1 MESSNS
7 LARAQAAISQS
18 ENIFNQRTQALKT
31 QDILKEQLEEQKD
44 EEVNKSIEGITDNLG
59 GQLEA
64 KGIDVGKRALSF
76 AKNKL
81 LGKAESLAFRK
92 GQSTAGRFLQDARTK
107 GFGSA
112 TKNLG
117 GDFLER
123 GQRQALRML
132 GGQNEQIANVMSGE
146 SDLGTGLND
155 AMNSWSLDALDGDIA
170 SNVTSTVSD
179 AASNVASNVASTV
192 SDAASNVASTVSDAA
207 SGVASRASV
216 PFPGAATKVT
226 DRIDR
231 LRKSLSDVGESARS
245 DASDAAN
252 SIKSSI
258 TSIAEESNGKISG
271 IAKAVS
277 QDVSHPFSSLNPS
290 EDIQSAISAPV
301 KNPSLDSAAKNL
313 HNVVKGDVSK
323 VAKNSGSDVESAVGK
338 VKGVERDFMNENWV
352 DNTKL
357 KDMDFSLEK
366 YKYRPATQMNPE
378 NITGDDYNV
387 KLDPLN
393 LFQDPN
399 KTDAQFIGEQ
409 LERDVDAEDASEAAR
424 GAADAAAETAGGLD
438 DTELAR
444 TGMKKIVGDA
454 ASRATQLSGDQAG
467 SLSQDAAKS
476 AQDAAKSAEQT
487 LTNKVGDMG
496 VESASSA
503 SQSAEMSAQSAAES
517 QELAGRVAGQMANK
531 AGDTALD
538 SASKSSSDALKAAQS
553 AQDTLANTVGDTA
566 LDSAT
571 KSSQIAEQAAAAASR
586 ASEQVTSD
594 VNDAGQTASDV
605 ASKAVSDATEA
616 AKSASN
622 VADATSLTSDLDDV
636 VSGASD
642 AAKTATEAA
651 SGGVEAIE
659 GSVEGG
665 LVAADAVDQEIP
677 GLDVITDAATAGLG
691 LAMMLGGNLFK
702 SHANATAQAAANKA
716 QEAGAAI
723 ENLPG
728 VGIEFGNK

>member
-7 LARAQAAISQS
+7 LARAEGALSQA

-31 QDILKEQLEEQKD
+31 QDLLKEQLEEQKD
-44 EEVNKSIEGITDNLG
+44 EEVNKSIEGIADNLG

-117 GDFLER
+117 GDLLDR
-123 GQRQALRML
+123 VQRQALRMTE
-132 GGQNEQIANVMSGE
+132 GQNTQIANVMSGE
-146 SDLGTGLND
+146 SDLGQGLND
-155 AMNSWSLDALDGDIA
+155 AMNSWSLSALDDVAPRA
-170 SNVTSTVSD
+170 SSI
-179 AASNVASNVASTV
+179 ASNVASK
-192 SDAASNVASTVSDAA
+192 VSDAA
-207 SGVASRASV
+207 SGVASNVASKVSDVASGVASRVSV
-216 PFPGAATKVT
+216 PYPGAATKLT
-226 DRIDR
+226 
-231 LRKSLSDVGESARS
+231 
-245 DASDAAN
+245 DAAN
-252 SIKSSI
+252 SIQSSI

-301 KNPSLDSAAKNL
+301 KNPTLDSAAKNL

-323 VAKNSGSDVESAVGK
+323 VAKNSGSDVESAVSK

-366 YKYRPATQMNPE
+366 YKYRPPTKMNPQ
-378 NITGDDYNV
+378 NITGDEYNV

-399 KTDAQFIGEQ
+399 KTDADFIGEQ

-424 GAADAAAETAGGLD
+424 GAADAAAETAGALD

-454 ASRATQLSGDQAG
+454 AGRASQLSGEQAG
-467 SLSQDAAKS
+467 SLSQAAAKDAES
-476 AQDAAKSAEQT
+476 AVKSAEQT

-496 VESASSA
+496 VESSSAA

-517 QELAGRVAGQMANK
+517 EKLAGRVATKMAT
-531 AGDTALD
+531 DP
-538 SASKSSSDALKAAQS
+538 ASSVAQQ
-553 AQDTLANTVGDTA
+553 A
-566 LDSAT
+566 
-571 KSSQIAEQAAAAASR
+571 SQRAEQLAAEATQR
-586 ASEQVTSD
+586 ASQVTSD
-594 VNDAGQTASDV
+594 VNRAGQSASDA
-605 ASKAVSDATEA
+605 ASSAVRDATEA
-616 AKSASN
+616 ATKASN
-622 VADATSLTSDLDDV
+622 VADATSLTTGLDDV
-636 VSGASD
+636 VKSAGD

-651 SGGVEAIE
+651 SGGVEALE
-659 GSVEGG
+659 GGVEGG
-665 LVAADAVDQEIP
+665 LLAADAVDQEIP
-677 GLDVITDAATAGLG
+677 GLDVVTDAATAGLG
-691 LAMMLGGNLFK
+691 LALMLGGNIFK

-716 QEAGAAI
+716 QEASAAI
-723 ENLPG
+723 ENMPG
-728 VGIEFGNK
+728 IGLEFGNK